1 MNELKR
7 VLKEAFGESS
17 DSEGEEEQQF
27 VHDHSADNQVN
38 GKALSGSVLGESH
51 SWERISE
58 IDGLWLFKNFLSPDQ
73 QSKLLSSIEQEG
85 WFTESSG
92 NQVLLDPQTFRPFLY
107 NKLIPFTL
115 LIFIPCLST

>member
-27 VHDHSADNQVN
+27 LHDHSADNQVN

-58 IDGLWLFKNFLSPDQ
+58 IDGLWLFKIFLSPDQ
-73 QSKLLSSIEQEG
+73 QSKLLSSIEQ
-85 WFTESSG
+85 G
-92 NQVLLDPQTFRPFLY
+92 NSPRCVAHIHPVLKQ
-107 NKLIPFTL
+107 I
-115 LIFIPCLST
+115 